1 MKRILQHSLVLTL
14 CLAFFTAHAQFG
26 GGGASGPDFSG
37 AMSKLFGENTA
48 FSSDVEVE
56 AKGGPTGD
64 MNMPAKISY
73 LDGKSRFELNLSEMK
88 GANLPPQAME
98 QMKQMG
104 MDKLTTISIPDEK
117 LVFMIY
123 PSLKAY
129 AEMPVPNSSGAK
141 GKAEFDV
148 QLTELGKEDV
158 DGHECVK
165 NKATVKDKDGKTT
178 EFTVWN
184 ATDAKKFPVKI
195 TTTQQGMDIAM
206 SFKNVKFDKPEAK
219 LFKAPSDFT
228 KYDSMMSLMQ
238 QEVMKRMQNAPP
250 PR

>member
-56 AKGGPTGD
+56 AQGGPTGD

-129 AEMPVPNSSGAK
+129 AAMPGPNSSGAK
-141 GKAEFDV
+141 GKALFHPIRLA
-148 QLTELGKEDV
+148 LTGEAEGIEL
-158 DGHECVK
+158 
-165 NKATVKDKDGKTT
+165 
-178 EFTVWN
+178 
-184 ATDAKKFPVKI
+184 
-195 TTTQQGMDIAM
+195 DIAVPAIERGALLEHSGLRRIAGARERAA
-206 SFKNVKFDKPEAK
+206 SFAQALRAD
-219 LFKAPSDFT
+219 
-228 KYDSMMSLMQ
+228 
-238 QEVMKRMQNAPP
+238 R
-250 PR
+250 